1 MAKYNLDNDLL
12 YRKQAADLYDNTKIS
27 VRLIT
32 ENDNSGYIVK
42 GKSDVLISIY
52 DGSSTTAIFTKQYGG
67 NGYEYAFS
75 DYRFKSCDNNGIHD
89 GYLVLI
95 ISVGTL
101 IVSKKKE
108 A

>member
-1 MAKYNLDNDLL
+1 M
-12 YRKQAADLYDNTKIS
+12 YDNTKIS

-42 GKSDVLISIY
+42 GKSDVLISVY
-52 DGSSTTAIFTKQYGG
+52 DSSSTTVIFTKQYGG

-75 DYRFKSCDNNGIHD
+75 DYRFKSYDNNGIHD

>member
-1 MAKYNLDNDLL
+1 M
-12 YRKQAADLYDNTKIS
+12 YDNTKIS

-52 DGSSTTAIFTKQYGG
+52 DSSSATAIFTKQYGG

-75 DYRFKSCDNNGIHD
+75 DYRFKNGIHD